1 MKRVIVMTV
10 VSLAMGVLSS
20 AALAGSTYTYETYP
34 NRDKCFNV
42 KHMPA
47 IVEVNTKGQFVQG
60 ESKSVIGSYKKGAK
74 VIFRD
79 NPSVYIQTERLVSQD
94 YLTLVP
100 GKC

>member
-1 MKRVIVMTV
+1 MTA

-34 NRDKCFNV
+34 NRDKCFTV

-60 ESKSVIGSYKKGAK
+60 ETKSVIGSYSKGSK
-74 VIFRD
+74 VIFRS
-79 NPSVYIQTERLVSQD
+79 NPAVYIQTEKVVSQD

-100 GKC
+100 SGC